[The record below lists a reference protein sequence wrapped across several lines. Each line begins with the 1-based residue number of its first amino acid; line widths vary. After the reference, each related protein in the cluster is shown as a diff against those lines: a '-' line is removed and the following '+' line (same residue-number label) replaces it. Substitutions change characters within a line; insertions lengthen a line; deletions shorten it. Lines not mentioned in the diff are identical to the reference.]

1 MNKKNKKNGFSLVE
15 LMAVIAIIGI
25 IATIVT
31 LNVVPFLTQ
40 AHEEKIKADFS
51 QIGKALE
58 LFYINEKKYPSTQ
71 QGLQALLRAP
81 ETLRKPHLYP
91 KDGYIKEIPIDPWG
105 NPYLYLSPGQK
116 TVSYDLFTYGADG
129 IEGGDEEN
137 LDLGNW
143 AFEQN

>member
-1 MNKKNKKNGFSLVE
+1 MNRINKKNGFSLVE

-40 AHEEKIKADFS
+40 AHEEKVKADFS

-71 QGLQALLRAP
+71 QGLQALIRAP

-91 KDGYIKEIPIDPWG
+91 KDGYIKEIPTDPWG

-116 TVSYDLFTYGADG
+116 TASYDLFTYGADG
-129 IEGGDEEN
+129 IEGGIEEN

-143 AFEQN
+143 AFE